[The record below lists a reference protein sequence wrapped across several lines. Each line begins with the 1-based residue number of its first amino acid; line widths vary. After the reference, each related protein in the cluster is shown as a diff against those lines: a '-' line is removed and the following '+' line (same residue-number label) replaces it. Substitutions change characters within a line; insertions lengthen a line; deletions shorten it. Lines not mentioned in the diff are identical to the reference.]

1 MEQGRVQQ
9 RMIMLKM
16 LWIKLMVT
24 LSFVGLVEEV
34 ESWKP
39 AALRVRHLGRLA
51 AVLLTCLWIYY

>member
-1 MEQGRVQQ
+1 
-9 RMIMLKM
+9 MIMLKM